1 MPERALRYY
10 PLMPR
15 LRSSLAVAIAL
26 AGCVGLIG
34 VPARAADPDSVE
46 LARANFQRA
55 LELEQAR
62 DYAGAL
68 KLFRQV
74 GQVKLTPQVRYHIA
88 ACEENLGK
96 MVAAL
101 GGYELALKHGQGM
114 PAGFLAE
121 VQQSID
127 YLKQR
132 IPSVIVSRGEGA
144 EAAAI
149 ELDGVQLGS
158 KSIGI
163 EVPLDPGPHVV
174 RGTAPGFQD
183 FEETINVGEGDREEV
198 TIDLVPKAAE
208 VAVVA
213 PPPSENQQDGPA
225 KGYGAAPF
233 IVGGSGLVVAAVGA
247 VLLGVSQGKANE
259 ALAICG
265 SPDCTMAEPDDWYAA
280 RSLIDSAHTLE
291 AVGWVG
297 VGVGVAAVATGT
309 VLFFI
314 DPGRKTESARLRVL
328 PSAPGS
334 HAGISLVG
342 RF

>member
-1 MPERALRYY
+1 LRYY
-10 PLMPR
+10 QPMRRFGPRPLTV
-15 LRSSLAVAIAL
+15 AVAL
-26 AGCVGLIG
+26 AFAVTSVGP
-34 VPARAADPDSVE
+34 VVRAAEPDAVE
-46 LARANFQRA
+46 EARANFQRA

-132 IPSVIVSRGEGA
+132 IPTVIVSRGEGA
-144 EAAAI
+144 QAATV

-163 EVPLDPGPHVV
+163 EVPLDPGPHVISASAA
-174 RGTAPGFQD
+174 GYET
-183 FEETINVGEGDREEV
+183 FEETINVAEGDHEEV
-198 TIDLVPKAAE
+198 AIELVPLPEKATP
-208 VAVVA
+208 VASASEA
-213 PPPSENQQDGPA
+213 PKSEAA
-225 KGYGAAPF
+225 KGYGVTPF
-233 IVGGSGLVVAAVGA
+233 VVGGAGLVVAAVGG
-247 VLLGVSQGKANE
+247 VLLGVSQGQANQ
-259 ALAICG
+259 ALAICKG
-265 SPDCTMAEPDDWYAA
+265 STDCSSLGDSNPGEWYRA
-280 RSLIDSAHTLE
+280 RDLYDSARTLE
-291 AVGWVG
+291 TVGWVG
-297 VGVGVAAVATGT
+297 VGVGAAALATGT

-328 PSAPGS
+328 PAAPGA
-334 HAGISLVG
+334 HAGVSLVG

>member
-1 MPERALRYY
+1 ME
-10 PLMPR
+10 
-15 LRSSLAVAIAL
+15 
-26 AGCVGLIG
+26 
-34 VPARAADPDSVE
+34 E
-46 LARANFQRA
+46 ARANFQRA

-121 VQQSID
+121 VEQSIE

-132 IPSVIVSRGEGA
+132 IPTVIVSRGDGA
-144 EAAAI
+144 QAAVI

-174 RGTAPGFQD
+174 RATASGYRD
-183 FEETINVGEGDREEV
+183 FEETLSVSEGDREEI
-198 TIDLVPKAAE
+198 TIELVPVPAA
-208 VAVVA
+208 VAPVA
-213 PPPSENQQDGPA
+213 PPPKTAPVQPEGE
-225 KGYGAAPF
+225 KGFGMLPF
-233 IVGGSGLVVAAVGA
+233 VVGGSGLVLAAVGG
-247 VLLGVSQGKANE
+247 VLLGVSQSKANE
-259 ALAICG
+259 ALELCG
-265 SPDCTMAEPDDWYAA
+265 GTDCTALGDTDGDAWYEA
-280 RSLIDSAHTLE
+280 RSALDSARTME
-291 AVGWVG
+291 AIGWVG
-297 VGVGVAAVATGT
+297 VGVGVSALAAGT
-309 VLFFI
+309 VMFFV
-314 DPGRKTESARLRVL
+314 DPGRKTEQARLRVL

-334 HAGISLVG
+334 HAGVSLVG

>member
-1 MPERALRYY
+1 MLPVAL
-10 PLMPR
+10 L
-15 LRSSLAVAIAL
+15 LGLALGFGGAPVA
-26 AGCVGLIG
+26 
-34 VPARAADPDSVE
+34 AAEPDQVE
-46 LARANFQRA
+46 EARANFQRA

-132 IPSVIVSRGEGA
+132 IPTVMVSRGEGA
-144 EAAAI
+144 QAAVI

-174 RGTAPGFQD
+174 RATASGYRD
-183 FEETINVGEGDREEV
+183 FEETLTVSEGDREEV
-198 TIDLVPKAAE
+198 TIDLMPLPPAE
-208 VAVVA
+208 KVA
-213 PPPSENQQDGPA
+213 PPPPPQQPVPEQ
-225 KGYGAAPF
+225 KGFGAMPL
-233 IVGGSGLVVAAVGA
+233 IVGGSGLALAAVGGI
-247 VLLGVSQGKANE
+247 LLGVSQGKADE
-259 ALAICG
+259 AVALCG
-265 SPDCTMAEPDDWYAA
+265 GTDCTALGDSDPAAWYEA
-280 RSLIDSAHTLE
+280 RSALDSARTLE
-291 AVGWVG
+291 TIGWVG
-297 VGVGVAAVATGT
+297 VGVGVSALATGT
-309 VLFFI
+309 VLFFL
-314 DPGRKTESARLRVL
+314 DPGRKSEQARLRVV

-334 HAGISLVG
+334 HAGVSLVG

>member
-1 MPERALRYY
+1 MRRFGPR
-10 PLMPR
+10 PLT
-15 LRSSLAVAIAL
+15 VAL
-26 AGCVGLIG
+26 ALAFGVASVGP
-34 VPARAADPDSVE
+34 VARAAEPDAVE
-46 LARANFQRA
+46 EARANFQRA

-132 IPSVIVSRGEGA
+132 IPTVIVSRGEGA
-144 EAAAI
+144 QAATV

-163 EVPLDPGPHVV
+163 EVPLDPGPHVISASAE
-174 RGTAPGFQD
+174 GYSN
-183 FEETINVGEGDREEV
+183 FEETINVGEGSHEEV
-198 TIDLVPKAAE
+198 TVELVPLPEQATPAATSPGE
-208 VAVVA
+208 PKTEAV
-213 PPPSENQQDGPA
+213 
-225 KGYGAAPF
+225 KGFGATPF
-233 IVGGSGLVVAAVGA
+233 VVGGAGVVVAAVGV
-247 VLLGVSQGKANE
+247 VLLGVSQGQASE
-259 ALAICG
+259 ALALCG
-265 SPDCTMAEPDDWYAA
+265 GSTDCVAVGDGRPDDWYRA
-280 RSLIDSAHTLE
+280 RDLSNSAHTLE

-297 VGVGVAAVATGT
+297 VGVGAAALATGT

-314 DPGRKTESARLRVL
+314 DPGRKTETARLRLL
-328 PSAPGS
+328 PAAPGA
-334 HAGISLVG
+334 HAGVSLLG